1 MVTSAV
7 SKEDGNQSSSII
19 GSSIRKNSDID
30 LLFTPKRSTVSGET
44 GDIFKKIDAAAV
56 KQSVKNIIMTN
67 HFEKPFNPL
76 FGGNVTAQLFE
87 LADND
92 IREDLKD
99 DIEEALLAYEPR
111 ARVQDVVI
119 NYQPDV
125 NSISVRIEF
134 QVVNLNQTEVI
145 ETTIARLR

>member
-19 GSSIRKNSDID
+19 GSSTRKNSDID

-67 HFEKPFNPL
+67 HFEKPFSPL

-119 NYQPDV
+119 NYQPDA

>member
-19 GSSIRKNSDID
+19 GSSIKKNSDID

-134 QVVNLNQTEVI
+134 QVVNLNQTEAI

>member
-19 GSSIRKNSDID
+19 GSSIKKNSDID

-44 GDIFKKIDAAAV
+44 GDIFKKIDAAAE

>member
-67 HFEKPFNPL
+67 HFEKPFSPL
-76 FGGNVTAQLFE
+76 FGGNVSAQLFE

-92 IREDLKD
+92 LAEDLKD
-99 DIEEALLAYEPR
+99 DIEEAINNYEPR
-111 ARVQDVVI
+111 AKVQKVEV
-119 NYQPDV
+119 NYQPNV
-125 NSISVRIEF
+125 NSVSVRIEF

>member
-119 NYQPDV
+119 NYQPDA

>member
-125 NSISVRIEF
+125 NYISVRIEF

>member
-19 GSSIRKNSDID
+19 GSSIKKNSDID

-76 FGGNVTAQLFE
+76 FGGNVTEQLFAF
-87 LADND
+87 ADND

>member
-111 ARVQDVVI
+111 ARVKDVVI

>member
-19 GSSIRKNSDID
+19 GSSIKKNSDID

-67 HFEKPFNPL
+67 HFEKPFSPL
-76 FGGNVTAQLFE
+76 FGGNVSAQLFE

-92 IREDLKD
+92 LAEDLKD
-99 DIEEALLAYEPR
+99 DIEEAINNYEPR
-111 ARVQDVVI
+111 AKVQKVEV
-119 NYQPDV
+119 NYQPSAISV
-125 NSISVRIEF
+125 SVRIEF

>member
-19 GSSIRKNSDID
+19 GSSIKKNSDID

-67 HFEKPFNPL
+67 HFEKPFSPL
-76 FGGNVTAQLFE
+76 FGGNVSAQLFE

-92 IREDLKD
+92 LAEDLKD
-99 DIEEALLAYEPR
+99 DIEEAINNYEPR
-111 ARVQDVVI
+111 AKVQKVEV
-119 NYQPDV
+119 NYQPSA
-125 NSISVRIEF
+125 NSVSVRIEF

>member
-67 HFEKPFNPL
+67 HFEKPFSPL

-119 NYQPDV
+119 NYQPDA

>member
-145 ETTIARLR
+145 ESTIARLR

>member
-1 MVTSAV
+1 MF
-7 SKEDGNQSSSII
+7 
-19 GSSIRKNSDID
+19 
-30 LLFTPKRSTVSGET
+30 L
-44 GDIFKKIDAAAV
+44 
-56 KQSVKNIIMTN
+56 N
-67 HFEKPFNPL
+67 HFEKPFSPL
-76 FGGNVTAQLFE
+76 FGGNVSAQLFE

-92 IREDLKD
+92 LAEDLKD

>member
-56 KQSVKNIIMTN
+56 KQSVKNIVMTN

>member
-7 SKEDGNQSSSII
+7 SKEDGNQSLSII

-30 LLFTPKRSTVSGET
+30 LLFTPKRSTVPGET

>member
-19 GSSIRKNSDID
+19 GSSIKKNSDID

>member
-19 GSSIRKNSDID
+19 GSSIKKNSDID

-76 FGGNVTAQLFE
+76 FGGNVSAQLFE

>member
-67 HFEKPFNPL
+67 HFEKPFSPL